1 MKRKHFLK
9 VFPLTSVIKM
19 PLHSF
24 PFLWKPFDDCTPSC
38 FFLPGSCLH
47 LCNSEIF
54 EYVLF
59 CESKICHVGTSGF
72 QRAADKQQSWPLG
85 QGDFLLP
92 PGWRMLD
99 WHARR
104 STKAMTNVVE
114 ERRESR
120 VWCFCSLVVSRV
132 QLVSV
137 DGAPLIRDR
146 TVTSLDASCFP
157 SERTAAGEAAGLLQQ
172 DKAWGRKH
180 EIEKNLRRLSP
191 PITPLKLWPPEH
203 DWLSSGS
210 RKLDPLT

>member
-9 VFPLTSVIKM
+9 VFPLTSAIKM

-24 PFLWKPFDDCTPSC
+24 PFLWKSFDYCTPSC
-38 FFLPGSCLH
+38 FFLLGSCLH
-47 LCNSEIF
+47 LCNSKIF
-54 EYVLF
+54 ESVLLI
-59 CESKICHVGTSGF
+59 CESKIYHVGTSGF

-85 QGDFLLP
+85 QGDFLRP
-92 PGWRMLD
+92 PRWRMLD

-120 VWCFCSLVVSRV
+120 VWCFCSSVVSRV

-157 SERTAAGEAAGLLQQ
+157 SERMAAGEAAGLLRE
-172 DKAWGRKH
+172 DKAWVRKH
-180 EIEKNLRRLSP
+180 EMEKNFCHLSHP
-191 PITPLKLWPPEH
+191 FPLWSFDLQ
-203 DWLSSGS
+203 SMTGS
-210 RKLDPLT
+210 LQDPGS